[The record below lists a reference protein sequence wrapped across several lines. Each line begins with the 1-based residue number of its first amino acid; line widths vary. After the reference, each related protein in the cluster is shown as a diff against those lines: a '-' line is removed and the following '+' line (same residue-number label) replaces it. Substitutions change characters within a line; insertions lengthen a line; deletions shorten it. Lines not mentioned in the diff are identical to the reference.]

1 MSRTVASWFI
11 IAIAVSFVCGYS
23 LGVKFRPVSKVELAL
38 KMLQAEIAELET
50 ETGYMYGTQIAIN
63 GDKLVATVVP
73 LEHVFGGGREIVVD
87 LATGKVVS
95 RKILQ

>member
-1 MSRTVASWFI
+1 MRKTAALWFI

-23 LGVKFRPVSKVELAL
+23 LGVKFRSPSKAEAAFGIV
-38 KMLQAEIAELET
+38 QAEIAKLEA

-63 GDKLVATVVP
+63 GDKLVATVLP
-73 LEHVFGGGREIVVD
+73 LERVFGGGREIVVD